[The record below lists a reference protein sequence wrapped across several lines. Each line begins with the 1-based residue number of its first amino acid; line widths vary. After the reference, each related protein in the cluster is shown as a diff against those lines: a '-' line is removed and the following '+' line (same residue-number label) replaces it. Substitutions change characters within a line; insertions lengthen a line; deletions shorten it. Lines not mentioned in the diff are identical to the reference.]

1 LPAGS
6 SARHWHKWEEEP
18 WTFSSALAR
27 RDGDFPC
34 PSHSQAR
41 SCLETA
47 GYLANVGF
55 ILFCAIVT
63 IVATALMPDYTN
75 RDISEELV

>member
-1 LPAGS
+1 VPSTGGFHRLLPVLGAVRCCS
-6 SARHWHKWEEEP
+6 SRS
-18 WTFSSALAR
+18 T
-27 RDGDFPC
+27 
-34 PSHSQAR
+34 AR
-41 SCLETA
+41 SWPRNHA
-47 GYLANVGF
+47 HLANVGY